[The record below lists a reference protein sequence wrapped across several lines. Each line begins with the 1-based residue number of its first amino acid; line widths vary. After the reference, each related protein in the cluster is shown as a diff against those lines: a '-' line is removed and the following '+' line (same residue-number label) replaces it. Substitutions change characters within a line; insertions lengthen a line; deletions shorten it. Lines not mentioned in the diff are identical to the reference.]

1 MQIQLKQ
8 PEIQAALR
16 MYVASQGI
24 NLTGKTVDISFTAGR
39 GANGLAAEI
48 NIDEATSQLPDFAP
62 EVIVPTLTVVSA
74 AVPDSEA
81 PLAEA
86 TAEPVKATTSLFN

>member
-24 NLTGKTVDISFTAGR
+24 NLSGKVVDISFTAGR

-48 NIDEATSQLPDFAP
+48 NIDEATGQLPDFAP

-74 AVPDSEA
+74 ADPVPQPEA
-81 PLAEA
+81 DEA
-86 TAEPVKATTSLFN
+86 APEPVKATTSLFN